1 MRRVGLTGNIASGK
15 SSVARLFAE
24 LGARVVDADVLAREA
39 VAPGTT
45 ALAAIV
51 ARFGEDVLQ
60 PDGTLDRAALR
71 GIVFRDAAARADL
84 NAIVHPEVGRLR
96 SERAAQ
102 AAAEGVTV
110 LIDEIPLLFEAGLAD
125 QFDAIV
131 FVDADESVRLAR
143 LMHDRGLPE
152 ADARAMMTAQAD
164 AAPKRA
170 RATWVIRNDG
180 TREALVHQVHDVW
193 RALLARDRP
202 DPISP
207 DGAPP
212 VSNIPADL
220 RYTKE
225 HEYVKST
232 ADDGVV
238 LVGITDYAQGELG
251 DIVYVD
257 LPKPGAR
264 FNAHDVFGTVEAVKA
279 VSELFMPVT
288 GEVVEIN
295 AALDGEP
302 ALVNNDPYG
311 GGWMIKVK
319 LDAGGDA
326 GLMSAAEY
334 QALVG

>member
-1 MRRVGLTGNIASGK
+1 MIRLGLTGNIASGK
-15 SSVARLFAE
+15 SSVARLLAAH
-24 LGARVVDADVLAREA
+24 GARVLDADALAREA
-39 VAPGTT
+39 VQPGTT

-51 ARFGEDVLQ
+51 ARFGEAVLQ
-60 PDGTLDRAALR
+60 PDGALDRSALR
-71 GIVFRDAAARADL
+71 RRVFGDPPALADL

-96 SERAAQ
+96 AERAA
-102 AAAEGVTV
+102 AAEAEGVQV
-110 LIDEIPLLFEAGLAD
+110 FVDEIPLLFEAGLAD
-125 QFDAIV
+125 QFDGIV
-131 FVDADESVRLAR
+131 FVDAPESVRLAR

-164 AAPKRA
+164 VAPKRA
-170 RATWVIRNDG
+170 RATWIIENDG
-180 TREALVHQVHDVW
+180 SREALAAQVADVW
-193 RALLARDRP
+193 RAVLTRFRP
-202 DPISP
+202 DSIHP
-207 DGAPP
+207 DGAAP

-220 RYTKE
+220 RYTKD
-225 HEYVKST
+225 HEYVKAT
-232 ADDGVV
+232 DEDGVV

-257 LPKPGAR
+257 LPKAGAR

-288 GEVVEIN
+288 GEVLEVN
-295 AALDGEP
+295 GALDGEP
-302 ALVNNDPYG
+302 ALVNSDPYG

-326 GLMSAAEY
+326 GLMSAADY